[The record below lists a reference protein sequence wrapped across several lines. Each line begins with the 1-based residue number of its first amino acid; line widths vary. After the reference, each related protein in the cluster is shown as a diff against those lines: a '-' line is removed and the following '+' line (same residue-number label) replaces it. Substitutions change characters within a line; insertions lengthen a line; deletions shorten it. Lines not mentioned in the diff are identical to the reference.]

1 MATNLLIYGAKR
13 TPFGAFGG
21 KLKNLTATDLGAAAG
36 SAALQ
41 SCGVDPTR
49 VGSSVWGNVAQT
61 SADAAYLA
69 RHVGL
74 RCGLPHSS
82 IALTVNRLCGSG
94 FQALI
99 TAAHELGAG
108 DNASGLALVGGA
120 ESMSQAPLSAY
131 GHTVRF
137 GTKLGADLALQD
149 TLWAALT
156 DAHCKTAMGTT
167 AETLGAQYGVTRAA
181 CDAFAL
187 ASQQRWA
194 AAARSGAFAASV
206 TPLQLPGRKGS
217 EAFSADEHPRPDS
230 TAEQLA
236 KLAPVFKKE
245 DGLVTAGNASGIC
258 DGAAALVVGAPGAAG
273 AKPLA
278 RVLGWA
284 TAGVDPR
291 VMGIGPAPAI
301 RAVLG
306 KLGLKLEQMDLVE
319 VRAGGGGGGPRPPRA
334 RCLQPPPRTQ
344 HPSLPPSPPACAG
357 ERGLCGAGASSGKGP
372 WRAPGAVEYAR
383 RRDCTGAPPGRQRR
397 AHPGPPRPRAQRRRG
412 QVRAGRGVHWWRAG
426 HRGGAGARVKKRG
439 ALFYATLSFKKLF
452 SFLFTST

>member
-1 MATNLLIYGAKR
+1 MAELLIYGAKR

-36 SAALQ
+36 RAALA
-41 SCGVDPTR
+41 SCGVDPSR
-49 VGSSVWGNVAQT
+49 VGSSVWGSVAQT
-61 SADAAYLA
+61 SPDAAYLA

-94 FQALI
+94 FQSLI
-99 TAAHELGAG
+99 SAAHELRAG
-108 DNASGLALVGGA
+108 DNATGLALVGGA

-137 GTKLGADLALQD
+137 GQKLGVDLVLQD

-156 DAHCKTAMGTT
+156 DSHCKTPMGVT
-167 AETLGAQYGVTRAA
+167 AETLGAQFGVTRAA

-194 AAARSGAFAASV
+194 AAARGGAFAPSV
-206 TPLQLPGRKGS
+206 APLELPGRKGAT
-217 EAFSADEHPRPDS
+217 ELFGVDEHPRPDT

-258 DGAAALVVGAPGAAG
+258 DGAAALVVGVPGAAGAG

-278 RVLGWA
+278 RVVGWA

-301 RAVLG
+301 RAVLA

-319 VRAGGGGGGPRPPRA
+319 VRPAPTVRARDRARLPPLPPPPPSTPPRA
-334 RCLQPPPRTQ
+334 
-344 HPSLPPSPPACAG
+344 G
-357 ERGLCGAGASSGKGP
+357 E
-372 WRAPGAVEYAR
+372 
-383 RRDCTGAPPGRQRR
+383 
-397 AHPGPPRPRAQRRRG
+397 
-412 QVRAGRGVHWWRAG
+412 
-426 HRGGAGARVKKRG
+426 
-439 ALFYATLSFKKLF
+439 
-452 SFLFTST
+452 

>member
-1 MATNLLIYGAKR
+1 MAAVLTTELLIYGAKR

-21 KLKNLTATDLGAAAG
+21 KLRNLTATDLGAAAG
-36 SAALQ
+36 RAALA
-41 SCGVDPTR
+41 SCGVDAAR
-49 VGSSVWGNVAQT
+49 VGSSVWGSVAQT
-61 SADAAYLA
+61 SPDAAYLA

-99 TAAHELGAG
+99 SAAHEIRAG
-108 DNASGLALVGGA
+108 ENPSGLALVGGA

-137 GTKLGADLALQD
+137 GTKLGVDLALQD

-156 DAHCKTAMGTT
+156 DTHCKTPMGVT
-167 AETLGAQYGVTRAA
+167 AETLGAQFGVTRAA

-194 AAARSGAFAASV
+194 AAAKGGAFAPSV
-206 TPLQLPGRKGS
+206 APLELPGRKGP
-217 EAFSADEHPRPDS
+217 ELFATDEHPRPDT

-236 KLAPVFKKE
+236 KLAPVFKK
-245 DGLVTAGNASGIC
+245 DGGLVTAGNASGIS

-273 AKPLA
+273 AAKPLA

-291 VMGIGPAPAI
+291 IMGIGPVPAI
-301 RAVLG
+301 RAVLAQLQLT
-306 KLGLKLEQMDLVE
+306 LGQMDLLE
-319 VRAGGGGGGPRPPRA
+319 VRARA
-334 RCLQPPPRTQ
+334 R
-344 HPSLPPSPPACAG
+344 
-357 ERGLCGAGASSGKGP
+357 GAQAAARESS
-372 WRAPGAVEYAR
+372 Y
-383 RRDCTGAPPGRQRR
+383 
-397 AHPGPPRPRAQRRRG
+397 
-412 QVRAGRGVHWWRAG
+412 
-426 HRGGAGARVKKRG
+426 
-439 ALFYATLSFKKLF
+439 
-452 SFLFTST
+452 